1 MKRKTRVKG
10 WRFWGRGE
18 NRQDFSDLLFPIF
31 LSAIFLSAEIR
42 QENGRQENGG
52 RENGRQENGRQENGG
67 RETGRQETGRQENGA
82 INPFCSLLIVV
93 ERARPEILGQVIDQ
107 RILLRVGHSRAPS
120 NHLLDFA
127 RPALARQSLVHDHV
141 CFVANDA
148 SLARKLI
155 AFIIGRPPR
164 RR

>member
-10 WRFWGRGE
+10 WRFWRRGE

-31 LSAIFLSAEIR
+31 LSAIFLSAEI
-42 QENGRQENGG
+42 
-52 RENGRQENGRQENGG
+52 RQENGRQENGG

-127 RPALARQSLVHDHV
+127 RPALAR
-141 CFVANDA
+141 
-148 SLARKLI
+148 
-155 AFIIGRPPR
+155 
-164 RR
+164 